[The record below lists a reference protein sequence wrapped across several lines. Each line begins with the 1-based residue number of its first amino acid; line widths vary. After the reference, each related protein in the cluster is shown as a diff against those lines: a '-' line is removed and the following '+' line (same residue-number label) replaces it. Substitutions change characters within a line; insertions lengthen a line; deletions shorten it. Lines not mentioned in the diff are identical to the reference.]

1 MTASAK
7 VTGAVAAGVV
17 YRRILLKLS
26 GEALTGAE
34 RFGIGPQSLL
44 AVARGVGELQALGVE
59 IALVIGAGN
68 IFRGAELV
76 KGGMERVTADHI
88 GMLATVVNALA
99 LQDALERNGLFARVM
114 SAIRINELCEPY
126 LRRRAMR
133 HLEKRRIVIF
143 AAGIGNPFFTTDTA
157 ASLRAVEIEADLMIK
172 ATKVDG
178 VYSADPVSNPT
189 AHRFSRLGFDQV
201 LRMKLSVMDATA
213 IVMCRDNDMPLRVI
227 DMNKPGALVRSVMG
241 EDEGTLV
248 ENIPDEAAGS
258 GVSPGA
264 A

>member
-1 MTASAK
+1 MAVSGE
-7 VTGAVAAGVV
+7 VTGAAGATDVVV

-26 GEALTGAE
+26 GEALLGAG
-34 RFGIGPQSLL
+34 RFGIEPESLQT
-44 AVARGVGELQALGVE
+44 VARGVGELRALGVE
-59 IALVIGAGN
+59 VALVIGAGN

-99 LQDALERNGLFARVM
+99 LQDVLERNGLVARVM

-133 HLEKRRIVIF
+133 HLEKGRVVIF
-143 AAGIGNPFFTTDTA
+143 AAGTGNPFFTTDTA

-178 VYSADPVSNPT
+178 VYSADPMSDST
-189 AHRFSRLGFDQV
+189 ARRFSRLGFDQV

-213 IVMCRDNDMPLRVI
+213 IVMCRDNDMSLRVI
-227 DMNKPGALVRSVMG
+227 DMNKSGVLVRSVMG

-248 ENIPDEAAGS
+248 ENVPDDGGS
-258 GVSPGA
+258 GV
-264 A
+264 